1 MKGVAL
7 AGAVASSG
15 GVVHDRQLL
24 ERDRRPMTGEQ
35 MLGGVLAALEPGVLD
50 RAGRREPGRWVPVE
64 AACDEVDELVV
75 VAVAE
80 RRVEGP
86 RAGNAA
92 HLAAP
97 RLARRQLADAAHARS
112 AAVPARSTTRTHH
125 ARGRTDYCRP

>member
-75 VAVAE
+75 VAVVE
-80 RRVEGP
+80 RRVE
-86 RAGNAA
+86 
-92 HLAAP
+92 
-97 RLARRQLADAAHARS
+97 
-112 AAVPARSTTRTHH
+112 
-125 ARGRTDYCRP
+125 